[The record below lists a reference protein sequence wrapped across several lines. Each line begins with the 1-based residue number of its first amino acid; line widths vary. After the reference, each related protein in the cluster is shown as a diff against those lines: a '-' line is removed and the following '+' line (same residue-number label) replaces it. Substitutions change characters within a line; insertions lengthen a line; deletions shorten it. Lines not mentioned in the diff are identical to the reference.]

1 MCFGMIHTTNCFGAP
16 QLLEEDD
23 GCDLILTDMQMPVMD
38 GAEFTRMV
46 KELYRKSK
54 KIYPCTYVC
63 SADYSDSLAKTAADV
78 GAQGA

>member
-1 MCFGMIHTTNCFGAP
+1 
-16 QLLEEDD
+16 
-23 GCDLILTDMQMPVMD
+23 MQMPVMD